1 MPVPCECGF
10 SGSPTALKSCAM
22 TPSRSGWAVSICE
35 SMTAIVTLAVD
46 VGDFQLLQDVL
57 RGVALWT
64 GLAAR
69 GGRGIVAL
77 LVEPEDVL
85 RLYDREELDSRKR
98 LDDLLDGSA
107 VGEA

>member
-1 MPVPCECGF
+1 MYCAASPFGPV
-10 SGSPTALKSCAM
+10 SPREA
-22 TPSRSGWAVSICE
+22 G
-35 SMTAIVTLAVD
+35 
-46 VGDFQLLQDVL
+46 
-57 RGVALWT
+57 
-64 GLAAR
+64 
-69 GGRGIVAL
+69 GIVAL